1 MIYMRSLEIMAARQ
15 DTTLAV
21 INAAMNQFRRE
32 YDVEVDTILKEAQ
45 ENQRRVE
52 REALKINRCYS
63 VDDAIF
69 NTLGSLNTREV
80 SRLVQEQYSNH
91 NVMQAT
97 SCLVGS
103 ILNPRDGELSTAE
116 RKRYYF
122 IPKRRIG
129 EKSVFGIALE
139 TSLLDIEGLF
149 VLKAPR
155 DPNDVTLSHE
165 AVVGLFSINRLREYV
180 PNFAYTL
187 GAFGC
192 TAPIVNNRTAKVEG
206 WCSSDQAKDSPVLYI
221 ALENIKSISFTE
233 FLKTGSADDFVK
245 YLVQILYALNVAYT
259 RINFT
264 HYDLHPGNILL
275 RKLPR
280 VTQIRYGSN
289 AYINTEYIPT
299 IIDFGFSHVVENGM
313 DLGHFGQEIYGVNYN
328 AAYPMFDVYK
338 LLLMCGEQARL
349 AGNTAIL
356 NVVANLYTFFNKKDN
371 INTALTE
378 QRPLYYSLPRLPY
391 YVNVTYGQ
399 FLGQIDVRVN
409 YMRQPWFSK
418 VPGPNL
424 LQCNLQACQSVGSS
438 LREFGLGTIA
448 PDVDSIVSYIDIRT
462 KLERDGRTDLIQQ
475 LDSSDNLFN
484 LFRTTLDETLDQ
496 SSKLVIDAQAFKPRR
511 LPRNVN
517 ELLKTSEVEAHQ
529 NNVDEFSRL
538 NFRFKDIDI
547 TGHSLRRFVQ
557 IFGEDRLSE
566 YIPKL
571 NRIVDNITILTNTL
585 TPQIVEYLEDSRMVR
600 SLYSR
605 FLSAIFRAPRDERS
619 YRRGQMSWYTK
630 DFPKTL
636 RDINP
641 SFI

>member
-1 MIYMRSLEIMAARQ
+1 MIYSRSLEIMAVRQ

-21 INAAMNQFRRE
+21 IRAAMEQFRRE
-32 YDVEVDTILKEAQ
+32 YDVEIDTILKEAQ

-63 VDDAIF
+63 VDDVIF
-69 NTLGSLNTREV
+69 NTLGSLNTSQV
-80 SRLVQEQYSNH
+80 SRLVQEQYFNH

-103 ILNPRDGELSTAE
+103 ILGPRDAELSTAE

-165 AVVGLFSINRLREYV
+165 AVVGLFSINKLREFV

-221 ALENIKSISFTE
+221 ALENIKSISFSE
-233 FLKTGSADDFVK
+233 FLKTGSSEDFIK
-245 YLVQILYALNVAYT
+245 YLVQILYALSVAYA
-259 RINFT
+259 RIRFT

-280 VTQIRYGSN
+280 VTQIRYGST

-313 DLGHFGQEIYGVNYN
+313 NLGHFGQEIYGVNYN
-328 AAYPMFDVYK
+328 EAYPMFDVYK

-349 AGNTAIL
+349 SGNDAIL
-356 NVVANLYTFFNKKDN
+356 NTVARLYTFFNRKDD
-371 INTALTE
+371 IITALRE
-378 QRPLYYSLPRLPY
+378 QRELYYSLPRLPY
-391 YVNVTYGQ
+391 YVGLNYAS
-399 FLGQIDVRVN
+399 FLRYVETGFN
-409 YMRQPWFSK
+409 YTRLPWFST
-418 VPGPNL
+418 VPGS
-424 LQCNLQACQSVGSS
+424 NLQQCTLEACNSVGSS
-438 LREFGLGTIA
+438 LREFGLGTIS
-448 PDVDSIVSYIDIRT
+448 PTVDSLVSYIDIRA
-462 KLERDGRTDLIQQ
+462 KLEKDGRTDLIQQ
-475 LDSSDNLFN
+475 LDSSANLLD
-484 LFRTTLDETLDQ
+484 LFIATLNDTQRE
-496 SSKLVIDAQAFKPRR
+496 SSALITDVASFKSRR
-511 LPRNVN
+511 LPQNVN
-517 ELLKTSEVEAHQ
+517 DLLRTAEVEAHQ
-529 NNVDEFSRL
+529 NNVDQFSKL
-538 NFRFKDIDI
+538 YFRYKEIDI
-547 TGHSLRRFVQ
+547 TGHALREFVR
-557 IFGEDRLSE
+557 IFGEDTLNQYLPQLNGIIGNVSE
-566 YIPKL
+566 L
-571 NRIVDNITILTNTL
+571 ANTL
-585 TPQIVEYLEDSRMVR
+585 TPHIAEYLDDSRMVR
-600 SLYSR
+600 SMYSR
-605 FLSAIFRAPRDERS
+605 FLSAIFRTPQNERN
-619 YRRGQMSWYTK
+619 YRKGQMAWYTK

-636 RDINP
+636 RDIDP
-641 SFI
+641 AFI